1 MGRRFVCWL
10 GVALAMAFLPGQAT
24 AGERRFATANPSFG
38 GSEIGGQKAEV
49 GGPKS
54 AVHAAQPVTFATA
67 NPSHGGPEVAT
78 LTFAKTT
85 APPSTRG
92 QTAKEPAGNEGPGKR
107 KTITLFRF
115 SNSKVGEVSVQ
126 PVVGR
131 VNGAQLSIGF

>member
-10 GVALAMAFLPGQAT
+10 GVAVAMAFLPGQAG
-24 AGERRFATANPSFG
+24 AGERR
-38 GSEIGGQKAEV
+38 
-49 GGPKS
+49 
-54 AVHAAQPVTFATA
+54 FATA

>member
-1 MGRRFVCWL
+1 
-10 GVALAMAFLPGQAT
+10 MAFLPGQAG

-38 GSEIGGQKAEV
+38 GSEIGG
-49 GGPKS
+49 PKF

-92 QTAKEPAGNEGPGKR
+92 QTAKEPAGNEDPGKR